1 MVKKINLKS
10 KEGVMD
16 AAEIRQGFLRFFQE
30 KDHHVVRSAPV
41 VPYNDPTLLFTN
53 AGMNQFKPIFLG
65 EQVPTHRRVVNS
77 QKCIRVSGKHND
89 LEEVGL
95 DTFHHTFFEMMGNW
109 SFGDYYKAE
118 AIRWAWELFTEVW
131 QLDKNRLWAT
141 VYDEDD
147 EAYELWP
154 KVTDISPERVLRFG
168 AKENYWEMGDQG
180 PCGPCS
186 EIHYYIG
193 EAVNQQSP
201 EEINRSRQYWELW
214 NLVFIKNNRT
224 RTGDLEELP
233 AKHVDTGAGLERIV
247 TVLQQKKS
255 NYETDLFLPIIEKVA
270 GISGKTYA
278 QQPVPFQVLAD
289 HVRMLTFA
297 IADGAMPSNEGRGY
311 VLRRILR
318 RAARFGRMLGQHE
331 PFIYQLVDTVG
342 KILGSTYPEI
352 VEKKGHIKT
361 VIQAEEKAFNEA
373 LDRGLNHFEK
383 LLRSLTGKVIPGAE
397 AFRLYDTYGFPLDLT
412 QLMAREKGLQVDL
425 EGFQK
430 AMAQQRARAKAAGK
444 FDLESETVSW
454 QAVTPG
460 PDSKFLG
467 YETLQSPA
475 HIRRFAEHQG
485 RWLVVL
491 DQTPFYGEAGGQVG
505 DTGTIEGPGIHLQV
519 VDCRK
524 TGTTII
530 HTCEG
535 ELDSTKVRNTVIC
548 KVTPH
553 RRQAIRLNH
562 TATHLLHAA
571 LKRVLGEHVHQAGSL
586 VHPDY
591 LRFDFTHPKKMTLD
605 EIQAVEKLV
614 NEEIIKNQELKTAVK
629 AFDEARR
636 EGADALFGEKYG
648 DLVRVVQVGVFSKE
662 LCGGTHVDH
671 TGDIGYFKIVE
682 ETSLAAGI
690 RRIMAVT
697 GKQAVE
703 NILAQSR
710 TLEALQSLLNSSP
723 DKLVERVDHL
733 LQQRKKLEKEL
744 KVLRTRESSFDLEKL
759 LDKALTINGVKVI
772 AEEIV
777 AEDLE
782 VLKSLADRLRV
793 RLSSGIGILGS
804 SQGPKPQVVVVVTKD
819 LIAHGI
825 HAGTLARSIG
835 QVMGGGGGGR
845 PHLGTAGGKNPN
857 RLSSALKASVEIV
870 SNMLKTLKGD

>member
-1 MVKKINLKS
+1 
-10 KEGVMD
+10 
-16 AAEIRQGFLRFFQE
+16 
-30 KDHHVVRSAPV
+30 
-41 VPYNDPTLLFTN
+41 
-53 AGMNQFKPIFLG
+53 
-65 EQVPTHRRVVNS
+65 
-77 QKCIRVSGKHND
+77 
-89 LEEVGL
+89 
-95 DTFHHTFFEMMGNW
+95 
-109 SFGDYYKAE
+109 
-118 AIRWAWELFTEVW
+118 
-131 QLDKNRLWAT
+131 
-141 VYDEDD
+141 
-147 EAYELWP
+147 
-154 KVTDISPERVLRFG
+154 
-168 AKENYWEMGDQG
+168 
-180 PCGPCS
+180 
-186 EIHYYIG
+186 
-193 EAVNQQSP
+193 
-201 EEINRSRQYWELW
+201 
-214 NLVFIKNNRT
+214 
-224 RTGDLEELP
+224 
-233 AKHVDTGAGLERIV
+233 
-247 TVLQQKKS
+247 
-255 NYETDLFLPIIEKVA
+255 
-270 GISGKTYA
+270 
-278 QQPVPFQVLAD
+278 
-289 HVRMLTFA
+289 
-297 IADGAMPSNEGRGY
+297 
-311 VLRRILR
+311 
-318 RAARFGRMLGQHE
+318 
-331 PFIYQLVDTVG
+331 
-342 KILGSTYPEI
+342 
-352 VEKKGHIKT
+352 
-361 VIQAEEKAFNEA
+361 
-373 LDRGLNHFEK
+373 
-383 LLRSLTGKVIPGAE
+383 
-397 AFRLYDTYGFPLDLT
+397 
-412 QLMAREKGLQVDL
+412 
-425 EGFQK
+425 
-430 AMAQQRARAKAAGK
+430 
-444 FDLESETVSW
+444 
-454 QAVTPG
+454 
-460 PDSKFLG
+460 
-467 YETLQSPA
+467 
-475 HIRRFAEHQG
+475 
-485 RWLVVL
+485 
-491 DQTPFYGEAGGQVG
+491 
-505 DTGTIEGPGIHLQV
+505 
-519 VDCRK
+519 
-524 TGTTII
+524 
-530 HTCEG
+530 
-535 ELDSTKVRNTVIC
+535 
-548 KVTPH
+548 
-553 RRQAIRLNH
+553 
-562 TATHLLHAA
+562 
-571 LKRVLGEHVHQAGSL
+571 
-586 VHPDY
+586 
-591 LRFDFTHPKKMTLD
+591 MTLD